1 MINLANAPLANIWFP
16 DNEARSRI
24 VAAIA
29 RLAAVGAATNLVIP
43 NEYPPID
50 RTIPCPVLAIV
61 ALDDTAGGLLATG
74 QELFAMAGQMGA
86 LAPDSLGEFRITG
99 VRTVSV
105 FQTVATTQVAL
116 IIYVAKGSGQ
126 ET

>member
-43 NEYPPID
+43 DEYPPID

-61 ALDDTAGGLLATG
+61 AAQNDITLAATG
-74 QELFAMAGQMGA
+74 QEMFAMAGQMGTA
-86 LAPDSLGEFRITG
+86 LAADSLGEFRITG
-99 VRTVSV
+99 VRTVEV
-105 FQTVATTQVAL
+105 FQTATETQVAL